1 MSVVYGT
8 CPMPSRGDHRVFGM
22 RNVTLARRTSP
33 RAGLHGGRR
42 KAHNRSAIPGPAL
55 RPALHGEVACARP
68 TGEDMVVPLE
78 TSRNAQPDKVKAAPN
93 AVGKGEIGRPR
104 PV

>member
-1 MSVVYGT
+1 MIEADEANTWVQ
-8 CPMPSRGDHRVFGM
+8 
-22 RNVTLARRTSP
+22 
-33 RAGLHGGRR
+33 GLCRCHF
-42 KAHNRSAIPGPAL
+42 
-55 RPALHGEVACARP
+55 ECCARP

-93 AVGKGEIGRPR
+93 AVGKGEIARPR